1 MKVRNGMEEIQKWE
15 SKRKRKV
22 MTLKI
27 QEYACAK
34 RRDDTDRMTGISFQ

>member
-1 MKVRNGMEEIQKWE
+1 MKVRNGMEERQKRE

-34 RRDDTDRMTGISFQ
+34 RGEMTQTE